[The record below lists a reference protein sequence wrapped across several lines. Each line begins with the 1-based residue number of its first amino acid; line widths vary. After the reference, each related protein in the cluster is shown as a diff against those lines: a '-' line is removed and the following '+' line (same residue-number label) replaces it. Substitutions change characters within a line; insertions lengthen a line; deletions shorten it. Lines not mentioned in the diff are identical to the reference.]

1 MSFITSNRIT
11 KARIEEKGK
20 EIPIIHSSDVVVL
33 GGGPA
38 GVSAAISAAKIG
50 VSVTLIERYGYL
62 GGQATGGLVIV
73 LCGLTDGKNPVI
85 KGLCQEIIDQLKAQK
100 AAKWLGPD
108 VVFDPE
114 TLKYRLDCYI
124 LRYNGKTFFHS
135 FACSMIIEDNMVK
148 YVIIESKSGRNAI
161 AGKIFIDATGDGDT
175 AKWCDV
181 PYEKVDKEKL
191 LPVTLTFRVGN
202 VDIEKAR
209 RFIEENPVEYSKV
222 IHSYSQEY
230 LDLTPGGWTGTL
242 NKSEVWFDVIHIK
255 NVDATDLEDL
265 TYAEMKGR
273 EMVRKVMEVYR
284 NIPGFEDANL
294 VDTAPQ
300 IGCRESRRI
309 VGEYY
314 LEKKDLNI
322 EFEDSIARARNIF
335 SEPGK
340 SISIPFRCLIPL
352 KMDNLLYAGRCIS
365 VSHEMLDLVRE
376 IPCCMATGQ
385 SAGTA
390 AGLAV
395 KHRINPRD
403 VNVKELQENLSA
415 QKAIL

>member
-1 MSFITSNRIT
+1 MKSIYEPN
-11 KARIEEKGK
+11 KD
-20 EIPIIHSSDVVVL
+20 IPIIHSSDVVVL

-38 GVSAAISAAKIG
+38 AVSAAISAAKMG

-85 KGLCQEIIDQLKAQK
+85 KGLCQEIIDDLKTQK
-100 AAKWLGPD
+100 AAKWLGSD

-114 TLKYRLDCYI
+114 TLKYLFDRYI
-124 LRYNGKTFFHS
+124 LKYDVKTYFHS
-135 FACSMIIEDNMVK
+135 FACSMITEDNMVK
-148 YVIIESKSGRNAI
+148 YVITESKSGRNAI

-175 AKWCDV
+175 TKWCDV

-191 LPVTLTFRVGN
+191 LPITLTFRVGN
-202 VDIEKAR
+202 MDIEKAR
-209 RFIEENPVEYSKV
+209 RFIEEKTDEYTKI
-222 IHSYSQEY
+222 IHSHSQEY
-230 LDLTPGGWTGTL
+230 LDLAPDGWVSTL
-242 NKSEVWFDVIHIK
+242 NESEVWFDVIYIN
-255 NVDATDLEDL
+255 NVDATDVEDL

-273 EMVRKVMEVYR
+273 EMVRKVLDVYN
-284 NIPGFEDANL
+284 NIPGFENANL
-294 VDTAPQ
+294 IDTAPQ

-309 VGEYY
+309 IGEYY
-314 LEKKDLNI
+314 LEKRDLDR
-322 EFEDSIARARNIF
+322 EFEDSIARANNIF
-335 SEPGK
+335 SKPGE
-340 SISIPFRCLIPL
+340 SISIPFRCLIP
-352 KMDNLLYAGRCIS
+352 KGIDNLLFAGRCIS

-385 SAGTA
+385 AAGTA

-395 KHRINPRD
+395 KHGINPRD
-403 VNVKELQENLSA
+403 VNIKEFQENLSA

>member
-1 MSFITSNRIT
+1 MEFKKQEMIIF
-11 KARIEEKGK
+11 EKGR
-20 EIPIIHSSDVVVL
+20 ELPIVHSSDVVVL

-38 GVSAAISAAKIG
+38 GVSAAISAARMG

-73 LCGLTDGKNPVI
+73 LCGLTDGKNQVI
-85 KGLCQEIIDQLKAQK
+85 KGLCQEIIDDLKTQK

-114 TLKYRLDCYI
+114 ALKYLLDRHI
-124 LRYNGKTFFHS
+124 SRYNVKTYFHS
-135 FACSMIIEDNMVK
+135 FACSMITEDNMVK
-148 YVIIESKSGRNAI
+148 YVITESKSGRKAI

-209 RFIEENPVEYSKV
+209 RFIEEKPEEYTKIIRS
-222 IHSYSQEY
+222 HSQEY
-230 LDLTPGGWTGTL
+230 LDLKLEGWVGTM
-242 NKSEVWFDVIHIK
+242 NESEVWFDAIHIK
-255 NVDATDLEDL
+255 NVDATDVEDL
-265 TYAEMKGR
+265 TFAEMKGR
-273 EMVRKVMEVYR
+273 AMVRKALEVYSH
-284 NIPGFEDANL
+284 ILGFEDAHL
-294 VDTAPQ
+294 IDTASQ

-309 VGEYY
+309 VDEYY
-314 LEKKDLNI
+314 LEKKDLDI
-322 EFEDSIARARNIF
+322 EFEDSIARANNIF
-335 SEPGK
+335 SEPGR
-340 SISIPFRCLIPL
+340 SISIPFRCLIPS

-385 SAGTA
+385 AAGTA

-395 KHRINPRD
+395 KHGINPRD
-403 VNVKELQENLSA
+403 VNIKELQENLRV
-415 QKAIL
+415 QKVIL